1 MSHETPAGQ
10 KLRNALASMLV
21 NLSIK
26 LMAWAVNLSPDSI
39 SSPQGGPVVTPDLS
53 GGPRERA

>member
-1 MSHETPAGQ
+1 MQ
-10 KLRNALASMLV
+10 KIRNALASVLA

-39 SSPQGGPVVTPDLS
+39 SSLQGGGGSRPVI
-53 GGPRERA
+53 R

>member
-21 NLSIK
+21 NMSIK

-39 SSPQGGPVVTPDLS
+39 SSPQGGSATGWV
-53 GGPRERA
+53 GK